1 MSEVVKYG
9 RCEYCGQ
16 MVAVK
21 IPEEKEDAFDDDALS
36 FLATQNCD
44 CKEGDQ
50 ARKQQIEMDSAKNT
64 IDLYTKNV
72 HEEFVRDIMC
82 EAVEKIEEETMTKN
96 DLRDLH
102 DDIINDLEE
111 INYLTEGYK
120 E

>member
-1 MSEVVKYG
+1 MQEETVNGKIRSLLKSMS
-9 RCEYCGQ
+9 
-16 MVAVK
+16 
-21 IPEEKEDAFDDDALS
+21 DAM
-36 FLATQNCD
+36 
-44 CKEGDQ
+44 
-50 ARKQQIEMDSAKNT
+50 I
-64 IDLYTKNV
+64 
-72 HEEFVRDIMC
+72 

>member
-1 MSEVVKYG
+1 MPEETVNEKIRSLLKSMSEA
-9 RCEYCGQ
+9 
-16 MVAVK
+16 MV
-21 IPEEKEDAFDDDALS
+21 
-36 FLATQNCD
+36 
-44 CKEGDQ
+44 
-50 ARKQQIEMDSAKNT
+50 
-64 IDLYTKNV
+64 
-72 HEEFVRDIMC
+72 

>member
-1 MSEVVKYG
+1 M
-9 RCEYCGQ
+9 
-16 MVAVK
+16 M
-21 IPEEKEDAFDDDALS
+21 
-36 FLATQNCD
+36 
-44 CKEGDQ
+44 
-50 ARKQQIEMDSAKNT
+50 
-64 IDLYTKNV
+64 
-72 HEEFVRDIMC
+72 

>member
-1 MSEVVKYG
+1 MEQTVNEKIKELLKSMS
-9 RCEYCGQ
+9 
-16 MVAVK
+16 
-21 IPEEKEDAFDDDALS
+21 DA
-36 FLATQNCD
+36 
-44 CKEGDQ
+44 
-50 ARKQQIEMDSAKNT
+50 M
-64 IDLYTKNV
+64 
-72 HEEFVRDIMC
+72 M

>member
-1 MSEVVKYG
+1 MPEETVNGKIRSLLKSMSEA
-9 RCEYCGQ
+9 
-16 MVAVK
+16 M
-21 IPEEKEDAFDDDALS
+21 
-36 FLATQNCD
+36 
-44 CKEGDQ
+44 
-50 ARKQQIEMDSAKNT
+50 M
-64 IDLYTKNV
+64 
-72 HEEFVRDIMC
+72 

>member
-1 MSEVVKYG
+1 M
-9 RCEYCGQ
+9 
-16 MVAVK
+16 
-21 IPEEKEDAFDDDALS
+21 PEETVNGKIRSLLKSMSDAM
-36 FLATQNCD
+36 
-44 CKEGDQ
+44 
-50 ARKQQIEMDSAKNT
+50 I
-64 IDLYTKNV
+64 
-72 HEEFVRDIMC
+72 

>member
-1 MSEVVKYG
+1 M
-9 RCEYCGQ
+9 
-16 MVAVK
+16 
-21 IPEEKEDAFDDDALS
+21 PEETVNGKIRSLLKSMSDA
-36 FLATQNCD
+36 
-44 CKEGDQ
+44 
-50 ARKQQIEMDSAKNT
+50 M
-64 IDLYTKNV
+64 
-72 HEEFVRDIMC
+72 M

>member
-1 MSEVVKYG
+1 MTEETVNGKIRSLLKSMS
-9 RCEYCGQ
+9 
-16 MVAVK
+16 
-21 IPEEKEDAFDDDALS
+21 DA
-36 FLATQNCD
+36 
-44 CKEGDQ
+44 
-50 ARKQQIEMDSAKNT
+50 M
-64 IDLYTKNV
+64 
-72 HEEFVRDIMC
+72 M

>member
-1 MSEVVKYG
+1 MEQTVNEKIKELIKSMS
-9 RCEYCGQ
+9 
-16 MVAVK
+16 
-21 IPEEKEDAFDDDALS
+21 DA
-36 FLATQNCD
+36 
-44 CKEGDQ
+44 
-50 ARKQQIEMDSAKNT
+50 M
-64 IDLYTKNV
+64 
-72 HEEFVRDIMC
+72 M

>member
-1 MSEVVKYG
+1 MQEETVNGKIQSLLKSMS
-9 RCEYCGQ
+9 
-16 MVAVK
+16 
-21 IPEEKEDAFDDDALS
+21 DA
-36 FLATQNCD
+36 
-44 CKEGDQ
+44 
-50 ARKQQIEMDSAKNT
+50 M
-64 IDLYTKNV
+64 
-72 HEEFVRDIMC
+72 M

>member
-1 MSEVVKYG
+1 M
-9 RCEYCGQ
+9 
-16 MVAVK
+16 
-21 IPEEKEDAFDDDALS
+21 PEETVNGKIRILLKSMSDA
-36 FLATQNCD
+36 
-44 CKEGDQ
+44 
-50 ARKQQIEMDSAKNT
+50 M
-64 IDLYTKNV
+64 
-72 HEEFVRDIMC
+72 M

>member
-1 MSEVVKYG
+1 M
-9 RCEYCGQ
+9 
-16 MVAVK
+16 
-21 IPEEKEDAFDDDALS
+21 PEETVNGKIRNLLKSMSDA
-36 FLATQNCD
+36 
-44 CKEGDQ
+44 
-50 ARKQQIEMDSAKNT
+50 M
-64 IDLYTKNV
+64 
-72 HEEFVRDIMC
+72 M

>member
-1 MSEVVKYG
+1 MEQTVNEKIKELLKSMS
-9 RCEYCGQ
+9 
-16 MVAVK
+16 
-21 IPEEKEDAFDDDALS
+21 DA
-36 FLATQNCD
+36 T
-44 CKEGDQ
+44 
-50 ARKQQIEMDSAKNT
+50 M
-64 IDLYTKNV
+64 
-72 HEEFVRDIMC
+72 

>member
-1 MSEVVKYG
+1 MEQTVNEKIKELLKSMSEA
-9 RCEYCGQ
+9 
-16 MVAVK
+16 M
-21 IPEEKEDAFDDDALS
+21 
-36 FLATQNCD
+36 
-44 CKEGDQ
+44 
-50 ARKQQIEMDSAKNT
+50 M
-64 IDLYTKNV
+64 
-72 HEEFVRDIMC
+72 

>member
-1 MSEVVKYG
+1 MEQTVN
-9 RCEYCGQ
+9 E
-16 MVAVK
+16 K
-21 IPEEKEDAFDDDALS
+21 IKELLKSMTDA
-36 FLATQNCD
+36 
-44 CKEGDQ
+44 
-50 ARKQQIEMDSAKNT
+50 M
-64 IDLYTKNV
+64 
-72 HEEFVRDIMC
+72 M

>member
-1 MSEVVKYG
+1 MQEETVNGKIRSLLKSMS
-9 RCEYCGQ
+9 
-16 MVAVK
+16 
-21 IPEEKEDAFDDDALS
+21 DA
-36 FLATQNCD
+36 
-44 CKEGDQ
+44 
-50 ARKQQIEMDSAKNT
+50 M
-64 IDLYTKNV
+64 
-72 HEEFVRDIMC
+72 M

>member
-1 MSEVVKYG
+1 MAEETVNGKIQSLLKSMS
-9 RCEYCGQ
+9 
-16 MVAVK
+16 
-21 IPEEKEDAFDDDALS
+21 DA
-36 FLATQNCD
+36 
-44 CKEGDQ
+44 
-50 ARKQQIEMDSAKNT
+50 M
-64 IDLYTKNV
+64 
-72 HEEFVRDIMC
+72 M